1 MRVKLSAD
9 EKMTIMK
16 ALNIASIF
24 YEKTRRKE
32 DYFKVNELTD
42 LLFFETEITALLSD
56 ENTTYYSDSAKRLE
70 ELLKEREFKVS
81 AEEQGCK
88 VYQLRPLPE
97 GPIDPNDQDEI
108 EADKYMSPKMKEIAK
123 EHPEL

>member
-1 MRVKLSAD
+1 MQVKLSAD

-24 YEKTRRKE
+24 YEKNRRRE
-32 DYFKVNELTD
+32 DYFKVNDLTD

-56 ENTTYYSDSAKRLE
+56 ENTTYYSKGAKRLE
-70 ELLKEREFKVS
+70 ELIKERGSKAS
-81 AEEQGCK
+81 AEDQGCK
-88 VYQLRPLPE
+88 IYQLRPLPE
-97 GPIDPNDQDEI
+97 GPDDPDDPDEI
-108 EADKYMSPKMKEIAK
+108 EAEKYMSTKMKEITK

>member
-1 MRVKLSAD
+1 MQVKLSAD

-24 YEKTRRKE
+24 YEKNRRRE
-32 DYFKVNELTD
+32 DYFKVNDLTD
-42 LLFFETEITALLSD
+42 LLFFEKEITALLSD
-56 ENTTYYSDSAKRLE
+56 ENTTYYSESAKKLNE
-70 ELLKEREFKVS
+70 ILKERDSKAS

-97 GPIDPNDQDEI
+97 GPNDPDDPDEI
-108 EADKYMSPKMKEIAK
+108 EADKYMSAKIKEIAK